1 MIRHRHFSL
10 KFNLDFNSKKM
21 TEYGYGLL
29 NNVYRLDSI
38 PIKNSKQ
45 KVKLRIKVNNINQN
59 EVESVEAEL
68 THI

>member
-1 MIRHRHFSL
+1 MIINRYFSL
-10 KFNLDFNSKKM
+10 GFKSEKM

-29 NNVYRLDSI
+29 NSVYRLDSI

-45 KVKLRIKVNNINQN
+45 KVKLRIKVNNINSN
-59 EVESVEAEL
+59 EVESIEAEL

>member
-1 MIRHRHFSL
+1 MITNRYFSL
-10 KFNLDFNSKKM
+10 GFKSEKM

-29 NNVYRLDSI
+29 NSVYRLDSI

-45 KVKLRIKVNNINQN
+45 KVKLRIKVNNINSN
-59 EVESVEAEL
+59 EVKSIEAEL

>member
-1 MIRHRHFSL
+1 MIINRYFSL
-10 KFNLDFNSKKM
+10 GFKSEKM

-29 NNVYRLDSI
+29 SNVYRLDSI

-45 KVKLRIKVNNINQN
+45 KVKLRIKVNNINSN
-59 EVESVEAEL
+59 EVESIEAEL

>member
-1 MIRHRHFSL
+1 MIRNRYFSL
-10 KFNLDFNSKKM
+10 GFKSEKM
-21 TEYGYGLL
+21 TQYGYGLL
-29 NNVYRLDSI
+29 NSVYRLDNI

-59 EVESVEAEL
+59 EIESVEAEL

>member
-1 MIRHRHFSL
+1 MIRHRYFSL
-10 KFNLDFNSKKM
+10 GFKSEKM
-21 TEYGYGLL
+21 TQYGYGLL
-29 NNVYRLDSI
+29 NSVYRLDNI

>member
-1 MIRHRHFSL
+1 MIRNRYFSL
-10 KFNLDFNSKKM
+10 GFKSEKM
-21 TEYGYGLL
+21 TQYGYGLL
-29 NNVYRLDSI
+29 NSVYRLDNI

-59 EVESVEAEL
+59 EVESIEAEL

>member
-1 MIRHRHFSL
+1 MITNRYFSL
-10 KFNLDFNSKKM
+10 GFKSKKM

-29 NNVYRLDSI
+29 NSVYRLDSI

-45 KVKLRIKVNNINQN
+45 KVKLRIKVNNINSN
-59 EVESVEAEL
+59 EVESIGAEL

>member
-1 MIRHRHFSL
+1 MIINRYFSL
-10 KFNLDFNSKKM
+10 GFKSEKM

-45 KVKLRIKVNNINQN
+45 KVKLNIKVKNINSN
-59 EVESVEAEL
+59 EVESIEAEL

>member
-1 MIRHRHFSL
+1 MIRNRYFSL
-10 KFNLDFNSKKM
+10 GFKSEKM
-21 TEYGYGLL
+21 TQYGYGLL
-29 NNVYRLDSI
+29 NSVYRLDNI

>member
-1 MIRHRHFSL
+1 MIRNRYFSIS
-10 KFNLDFNSKKM
+10 LDSKAM

-29 NNVYRLDSI
+29 DNIYRLKI

-45 KVKLRIKVNNINQN
+45 KVKLNIKVKNINSN
-59 EVESVEAEL
+59 EVESIEAEL

>member
-1 MIRHRHFSL
+1 MITNRYFSL
-10 KFNLDFNSKKM
+10 GFKSEKM

-29 NNVYRLDSI
+29 DNVYRLKI

-45 KVKLRIKVNNINQN
+45 KVKLNIKVKNINSN
-59 EVESVEAEL
+59 EVESIEAEL

>member
-1 MIRHRHFSL
+1 MIINRYFSL
-10 KFNLDFNSKKM
+10 GFKSEKM

-29 NNVYRLDSI
+29 NSVYRLDNI

-45 KVKLRIKVNNINQN
+45 KVKLRIKVNNINSN
-59 EVESVEAEL
+59 EVESIEAEL

>member
-1 MIRHRHFSL
+1 MITDRYFSL
-10 KFNLDFNSKKM
+10 GFKSEKM

-29 NNVYRLDSI
+29 NNVYRLDNI

-59 EVESVEAEL
+59 EVESVEAE
-68 THI
+68 IDE

>member
-10 KFNLDFNSKKM
+10 GFKSEKM

-59 EVESVEAEL
+59 EVESVEAE
-68 THI
+68 IDE